1 MLGNGRGV
9 RTILPWRK
17 LVARQAQNQRQ
28 LLIPIKLLFLLKLMC
43 AVQLS
48 PRRNYMLTP
57 TNMKFPAVQISAA
70 RRRFGCY
77 YAIILGRFIRKLGGH
92 GKTRALIV
100 AMVPAPA

>member
-1 MLGNGRGV
+1 MLGSGRGA
-9 RTILPWRK
+9 RTIRPWRK
-17 LVARQAQNQRQ
+17 LVSRQAQNQRQ
-28 LLIPIKLLFLLKLMC
+28 LLIPIKRLFLLKLMC
-43 AVQLS
+43 AVQLL
-48 PRRNYMLTP
+48 PGRGYILLP
-57 TNMKFPAVQISAA
+57 TNMKFPAVQMSAA